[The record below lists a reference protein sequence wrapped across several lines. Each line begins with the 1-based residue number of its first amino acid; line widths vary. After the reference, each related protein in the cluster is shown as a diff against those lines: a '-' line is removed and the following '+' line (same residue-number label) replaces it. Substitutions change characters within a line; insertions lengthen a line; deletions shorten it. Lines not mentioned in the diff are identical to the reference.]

1 VNTVFFLF
9 TSSDHLFLKHWT
21 IYSCSKHW
29 ISIFKQ
35 VTRCENQAG
44 SWRPWTDGTVRQYR
58 PTQIFICCE
67 DCRELEQV
75 ARESENS
82 WDWGVLQ
89 EKAQRETRV
98 IIWFWRYSQWK
109 NLVWNH
115 ELFLCSS
122 QFGKHEQNCDTQYR
136 TWIQKKVNRSANWE
150 YVNKNT
156 SAKIGQ
162 QTGNTEVSYA
172 QTDLPLGYITQK
184 EERLREKMTFPKDS
198 FHRKKKD

>member
-1 VNTVFFLF
+1 MYRKEVLLEKSFKFRLYSSFQWNFFLF
-9 TSSDHLFLKHWT
+9 TSSDHLFN
-21 IYSCSKHW
+21 YSCSKHW
-29 ISIFKQ
+29 INIFKQ

-67 DCRELEQV
+67 DCQELEQV

-109 NLVWNH
+109 
-115 ELFLCSS
+115 ELSLKSWTIFML
-122 QFGKHEQNCDTQYR
+122 
-136 TWIQKKVNRSANWE
+136 
-150 YVNKNT
+150 
-156 SAKIGQ
+156 
-162 QTGNTEVSYA
+162 
-172 QTDLPLGYITQK
+172 
-184 EERLREKMTFPKDS
+184 
-198 FHRKKKD
+198 